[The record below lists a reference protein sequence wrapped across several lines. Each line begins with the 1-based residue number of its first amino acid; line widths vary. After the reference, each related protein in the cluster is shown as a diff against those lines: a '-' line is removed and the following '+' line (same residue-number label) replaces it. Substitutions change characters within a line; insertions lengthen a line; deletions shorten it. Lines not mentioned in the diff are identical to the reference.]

1 MSDLK
6 DGEWKNKGIG
16 VTKVAQ
22 GGGFNWFRR
31 GYMVFQFQYCSIVK
45 TIITWYIY
53 SNLCPSF

>member
-6 DGEWKNKGIG
+6 DREWKNKGIG

-45 TIITWYIY
+45 TIITWYI
-53 SNLCPSF
+53 